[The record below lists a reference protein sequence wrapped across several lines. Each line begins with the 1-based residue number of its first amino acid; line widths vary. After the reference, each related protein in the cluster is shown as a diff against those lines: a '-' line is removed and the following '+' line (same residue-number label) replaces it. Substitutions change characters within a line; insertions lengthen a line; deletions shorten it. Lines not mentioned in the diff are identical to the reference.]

1 MASAEAVQLYKP
13 SIGGAGMVGC
23 GASRS
28 FAQLLAWR
36 WVTGLGS
43 ALQMS
48 GAQLYLAD
56 ISASS
61 NRARTMGT
69 NQVHA
74 QQTLPAMTT
83 VACNAACNAQ
93 LMELPHYNHAQQRRQ
108 AALCTEL
115 SAHDGSL
122 QSQAGC

>member
-1 MASAEAVQLYKP
+1 ML
-13 SIGGAGMVGC
+13 GC

-69 NQVHA
+69 NQA
-74 QQTLPAMTT
+74 RACQNLPI
-83 VACNAACNAQ
+83 VVNVCLQC
-93 LMELPHYNHAQQRRQ
+93 LQRR
-108 AALCTEL
+108 
-115 SAHDGSL
+115 
-122 QSQAGC
+122 AGIHSTTAM

>member
-1 MASAEAVQLYKP
+1 MIDVMVRCWDQWRVDY
-13 SIGGAGMVGC
+13 AGMVGC

-69 NQVHA
+69 NQA
-74 QQTLPAMTT
+74 RMRQKLQTVLIG
-83 VACNAACNAQ
+83 ACNAFCNASCNIVGAAT
-93 LMELPHYNHAQQRRQ
+93 PSPCS
-108 AALCTEL
+108 AALPSGMVHRHVC
-115 SAHDGSL
+115 S
-122 QSQAGC
+122 

>member
-1 MASAEAVQLYKP
+1 MLSVLMYLEAKLLVVLSWLLTSKSAMYGMIDA
-13 SIGGAGMVGC
+13 IGRCWDQWRVDYAGMVGC

-69 NQVHA
+69 NQA
-74 QQTLPAMTT
+74 RMRQKLQTVLIG
-83 VACNAACNAQ
+83 ACNAFCNA
-93 LMELPHYNHAQQRRQ
+93 
-108 AALCTEL
+108 
-115 SAHDGSL
+115 S
-122 QSQAGC
+122 